1 MYLVNCLPFSK
12 ALNKDSLTYF
22 SADFLEPGQ
31 LVKISIRGKNTSAL
45 ILDIRS
51 VRDAKSEIRGAD
63 YKIKKII
70 SIPSKPFLKKSF
82 LDAVIKTSDY
92 YATSA
97 GAVLSQI
104 IPSAILENPNL
115 LSNFVLKQNDKAKT
129 EMAGTKLALQDEKDE
144 RMSYYKSLIREEFAK
159 KKSIFICVPQNE
171 DVKQIKEKIER
182 GIEQYVCA
190 FHKDM
195 TKKTFREEW
204 KKMSVQKHPLVIIG
218 TARWLFI
225 PREDLNT
232 IIIERETSN
241 GWKTMVRP
249 FIDLRTFA
257 ENYAEER
264 KIRIIFA
271 DTFLRIETL
280 YRHKNEEIQKFE
292 QVKWRLEMKDEITIV
307 NPTEIKHK
315 TIEFSAISKIT
326 ANKIRTALENGSNVF
341 IYTTRKGLSPI
352 TLCGDCGQYVE
363 CANCSSP
370 MVLYKGKNGGVFRC
384 HQCGESRDASETCKK
399 CGSWKLVDLGIGIEK
414 VTEEITE
421 LFPDTQIFQL
431 NKDVATTN
439 LKAEKI
445 VDNFY
450 NTRGSILIGTDM
462 AFSYLYK
469 KVGMTIIASLDSL
482 FSIPDFRIREKIFSI
497 MIQARNASK
506 NSLLIQ
512 TRNPEDVSIR
522 SIISGNLLEFYN
534 AEIQDRKLLE
544 YPPFGVFIKITIRGN
559 HLSIK
564 KESLYLKKNLDRL
577 EGLDISIFPSNHE
590 KKGEQSA
597 INAVIKISK
606 EDWPNEELIDF
617 LKSLPS
623 YYEIKV
629 DPDNLL

>member
-12 ALNKDSLTYF
+12 ALNRDSLTYF
-22 SADFLEPGQ
+22 SPDFLEPGS
-31 LVKISIRGKNTSAL
+31 LVKISIRGKSTSAL

-70 SIPSKPFLKKSF
+70 SLSSKPFLNKSF

-115 LSNFVLKQNDKAKT
+115 LSNFLIKQNNKT
-129 EMAGTKLALQDEKDE
+129 KIEVNGVKLALQDQKEE
-144 RMSYYKSLIREEFAK
+144 RISYYKSLIREEFAK

-182 GIEQYVCA
+182 GIEQYICA

-195 TKKTFREEW
+195 TKKTFKEEW
-204 KKMSVQKHPLVIIG
+204 KKLSAQKHPLVIVG

-225 PREDLNT
+225 PREDLST

-280 YRHKNEEIQKFE
+280 YRNKNEEVQKFE
-292 QVKWRLEMKDEITIV
+292 QVKWRLEMKDEIVIV
-307 NPTEIKHK
+307 NPTEIKNK
-315 TIEFSAISKIT
+315 TKEFNAISKIT
-326 ANKIRTALENGSNVF
+326 ADSIKRALENGFSVF

-370 MVLYKGKNGGVFRC
+370 MILYKGKSGGVFRC

-399 CGSWKLVDLGIGIEK
+399 CGSWKLIDLGIGAEK
-414 VTEEITE
+414 VTDEITK
-421 LFPDTQIFQL
+421 LFPNTQIFQL

-450 NTRGSILIGTDM
+450 STRGSILIGTDM

-469 KVGMTIIASLDSL
+469 KIGVTIIASLDSL
-482 FSIPDFRIREKIFSI
+482 FSIPDFRIREKIFNI
-497 MIQARNASK
+497 MIQARNLSK
-506 NSLLIQ
+506 NLLLIQ
-512 TRNPEDVSIR
+512 TRNPDDISIK
-522 SIISGNLLEFYN
+522 SIVSGNLIEFYN
-534 AEIQDRKLLE
+534 VEIQDRKLLE

-559 HLSIK
+559 STSIK
-564 KESLYLKKNLDRL
+564 KESVYLKKNLDKL
-577 EGLDISIFPSNHE
+577 QNLDISFFPSNHE

-597 INAVIKISK
+597 INAVIKVSK
-606 EDWPNEELIDF
+606 ENWPNDELVNF
-617 LKSLPS
+617 LKFLPS